1 MSFKKKGKTSML
13 VTFTSGTF
21 PTTLNANTQFDF
33 KQTHMKVN
41 DKEVS
46 FQVWDTAG
54 QEQFRTITHSF
65 YRDMHGLILMYDVS
79 DSSSYD
85 SLEDWYR
92 DIQKLANEAVYVV
105 LVGNKCD
112 LITEKVIPYDQGKKY
127 ADSKSI
133 GFFETSSKQ
142 DVNIEDPFRHL
153 LDQITKSNRINNNS
167 SGQKSTIIKL
177 TTINNNGSS
186 GNEPAP
192 KKKSPCSLL

>member
-92 DIQKLANEAVYVV
+92 DIQKLIELIIIQAVKN
-105 LVGNKCD
+105 L
-112 LITEKVIPYDQGKKY
+112 
-127 ADSKSI
+127 
-133 GFFETSSKQ
+133 
-142 DVNIEDPFRHL
+142 RL
-153 LDQITKSNRINNNS
+153 LN
-167 SGQKSTIIKL
+167 
-177 TTINNNGSS
+177 
-186 GNEPAP
+186 
-192 KKKSPCSLL
+192 